1 MKAAAA
7 ISVVCSDTSEN
18 CLGRALVLAEVLA
31 GFGEVRVVGP
41 RLRDAVWSP
50 AASSPIEVRDFRTRS
65 AVDYFAAT
73 SWLRRE
79 LVGRRVVVS
88 KPRATS
94 LGLGLAAGLRAENFL
109 LDIDDWELGF
119 MSVQGTAAQRA
130 LQLCSHAGE
139 LFLPKPRNTY
149 WSTRALDDYAQRVP
163 RRLVSNSYL
172 RERFGGIVLPHV
184 RDTSALD
191 PARFA
196 GAARSKRAELGLGE
210 RPFVAFIGTIR
221 EHKGVDDL
229 VQAVAKLDGPN
240 APGLLLAGVDF
251 EHGVSLAVL
260 DSARSLLPPERLRV
274 VGMFDGA
281 ELPIWVALADVIC
294 IPSRDIPGTWGQIP
308 AKLFD
313 AMSMARPIVSSSVSD
328 MATILDGC
336 GLVFPGGDVAALSAQ
351 LARLCQD
358 PELGRQ
364 LGEAARTRA
373 IAQYSVASGRKAVE
387 SLVATLPV
395 FEG

>member
-1 MKAAAA
+1 
-7 ISVVCSDTSEN
+7 
-18 CLGRALVLAEVLA
+18 
-31 GFGEVRVVGP
+31 
-41 RLRDAVWSP
+41 
-50 AASSPIEVRDFRTRS
+50 
-65 AVDYFAAT
+65 
-73 SWLRRE
+73 
-79 LVGRRVVVS
+79 
-88 KPRATS
+88 
-94 LGLGLAAGLRAENFL
+94 
-109 LDIDDWELGF
+109 
-119 MSVQGTAAQRA
+119 
-130 LQLCSHAGE
+130 
-139 LFLPKPRNTY
+139 
-149 WSTRALDDYAQRVP
+149 
-163 RRLVSNSYL
+163 
-172 RERFGGIVLPHV
+172 
-184 RDTSALD
+184 
-191 PARFA
+191 
-196 GAARSKRAELGLGE
+196 
-210 RPFVAFIGTIR
+210 
-221 EHKGVDDL
+221 
-229 VQAVAKLDGPN
+229 
-240 APGLLLAGVDF
+240 LLLAGVDF

-328 MATILDGC
+328 MARILEGC

-351 LARLCQD
+351 LARLCQA